1 MPNKIIIDS
10 LNESLYGIKK
20 VLANKE
26 TLEKIEIA
34 SALLYETLNSGNKIF
49 SCGNGGSMCDAMHFA
64 EELSGRFREDRKP
77 LAAISISD
85 PSFLT
90 CTANDFGYK
99 SVFSRFV
106 EANAVKNDLVL
117 AITTSGNSENIIEV
131 CKYCNLKGIKVISLT
146 GKLNSPVSKISNCD
160 ICTPNGNYSDRVQE
174 LHGIIIHILVEL
186 VEKKLFA

>member
-20 VLANKE
+20 ILANKE

-64 EELSGRFREDRKP
+64 EELSGRFRDDRKP

-85 PSFLT
+85 PAFLT